1 MLIAFCPAGRM
12 EAFFREVKNPHEPD
26 PAVWRRYEVELV
38 GPSPFWT

>member
-12 EAFFREVKNPHEPD
+12 EAFFREVHDPRVTD
-26 PAVWRRYEVELV
+26 PAVWRRYGLELI